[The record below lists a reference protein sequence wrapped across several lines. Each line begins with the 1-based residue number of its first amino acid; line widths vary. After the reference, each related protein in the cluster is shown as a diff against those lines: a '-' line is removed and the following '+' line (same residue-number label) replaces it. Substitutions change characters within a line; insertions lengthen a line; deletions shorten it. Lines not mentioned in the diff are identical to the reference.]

1 MILALGPMAGY
12 TDAPFREICTSLGAN
27 LTITEMVSAMGL
39 LHAPKSGEP
48 YQHLLAVSPNEKN
61 VYAQLFGSDPLV
73 CLQAA
78 NRIAEMGF
86 FSAIDINMGCP
97 VKKIVGN
104 GEGSALL
111 KNPLQAA
118 KIVETLARGCI
129 LPVTVKMRI
138 GWDAMHI
145 NAVDF
150 AKMLESSGASL
161 ITVHGRTRE
170 QFYSGQANWDVIA
183 AVKQA
188 VKIPVIANG
197 DVVDLASA
205 KAIIEKTGC
214 NGIMIGR
221 AAMGNP
227 WIFAELFSYY
237 NSHNEENSKNRAIFV
252 PPGSE
257 ERKRLMLQH
266 LDSLL
271 AFMGEGKGIS
281 LAKSQLVQYFAGK
294 ERASKARSSLNAAS
308 SVEEVKELIEVFFEG
323 ESR

>member
-12 TDAPFREICTSLGAN
+12 TDAPFRDICSSLGAN

-48 YQHLLAVSPNEKN
+48 YQHLLAVNSNEKN

-78 NRIAEMGF
+78 NHIAEMGF

-97 VKKIVGN
+97 VKKIVSN

-111 KNPLQAA
+111 KNPTQAA

-138 GWDAMHI
+138 GWDALHI
-145 NAVDF
+145 NAVNF
-150 AKMLESSGASL
+150 AKMLENSGASL

-170 QFYSGQANWDVIA
+170 QFYAGKANWDIIA
-183 AVKQA
+183 EVKQA

-197 DVVDLASA
+197 DVVDLASG
-205 KAIIEKTGC
+205 KAIIEHTAC
-214 NGIMIGR
+214 DGIMVGR

-227 WIFAELFSYY
+227 WIFAELAAYY
-237 NSHNEENSKNRAIFV
+237 NGKGESFV
-252 PPGSE
+252 PPSAE
-257 ERKRLMLQH
+257 ERKALMFSH

-271 AFMGEGKGIS
+271 AFMGEGKGVA

-294 ERASKARSSLNAAS
+294 ERASKARSSLNAAG
-308 SVEEVKELIEVFFEG
+308 SVAEIKELIEVFFEG
-323 ESR
+323 EGR